1 MNTDGRK
8 LELLTGNELDELIE
22 TLLKEK
28 ERRNRVEELKIIT
41 NLSKALE
48 DFSKAM
54 PDESVYIEVWCEE
67 CESHIEI
74 DVTEYFGTIA
84 LKLDNLK

>member
-8 LELLTGNELDELIE
+8 LELLTGNELNELID

-28 ERRNRVEELKIIT
+28 ARRNRVEELKIIA

-48 DFSKAM
+48 DFSRAL
-54 PDESVYIEVWCEE
+54 PDESISIEVWCEE
-67 CESHIEI
+67 CETDIEVDI
-74 DVTEYFGTIA
+74 TEYFNQIA
-84 LKLDNLK
+84 VKLDNLK

>member
-8 LELLTGNELDELIE
+8 LELLTGNELDDLID

-28 ERRNRVEELKIIT
+28 ERRNHVEELKIIA

-48 DFSKAM
+48 DFAKAM
-54 PDESVYIEVWCEE
+54 PDETIYVDVWCEE
-67 CESHIEI
+67 CETDIEVDI
-74 DVTEYFGTIA
+74 TEYFNQIA
-84 LKLDNLK
+84 VKLDNLK

>member
-8 LELLTGNELDELIE
+8 LELLTGNELDELID

-28 ERRNRVEELKIIT
+28 ERRNRVEELKIIA

-54 PDESVYIEVWCEE
+54 PDDSIYIEVWCEE
-67 CESHIEI
+67 CETDIEVDI
-74 DVTEYFGTIA
+74 TEYFSTIA

>member
-8 LELLTGNELDELIE
+8 LELLTGNELNELID

-28 ERRNRVEELKIIT
+28 ARRNRVEELKIIA

-48 DFSKAM
+48 DFLKAL
-54 PDESVYIEVWCEE
+54 PDETICIEVWCED
-67 CESHIEI
+67 CERDIEI
-74 DVTEYFGTIA
+74 DITEYFNQIA
-84 LKLDNLK
+84 VKLDNLK

>member
-8 LELLTGNELDELIE
+8 LELLTGNELDELID

-28 ERRNRVEELKIIT
+28 ERRNRVEELKIVA

-48 DFSKAM
+48 DFTKAL
-54 PDESVYIEVWCEE
+54 PDETIYIEVWCEE
-67 CESHIEI
+67 CESDI
-74 DVTEYFGTIA
+74 DIDITEYFNQIA
-84 LKLDNLK
+84 IKLDNLK

>member
-8 LELLTGNELDELIE
+8 LELLTGNELDELID

-28 ERRNRVEELKIIT
+28 ERRNRVEELKIIA

-48 DFSKAM
+48 DFAKAL
-54 PDESVYIEVWCEE
+54 PDESIYIEVWCEE
-67 CESHIEI
+67 CETDI
-74 DVTEYFGTIA
+74 DVDITEYFNQIA
-84 LKLDNLK
+84 IKLDNLK

>member
-8 LELLTGNELDELIE
+8 LELLTGNELDELID

-28 ERRNRVEELKIIT
+28 ERRNRVEELKIIA

-48 DFSKAM
+48 DFAKAM
-54 PDESVYIEVWCEE
+54 PDDSVFIEVWCEE

-74 DVTEYFGTIA
+74 DVTEYFSTIA